1 MELNKLEQ
9 DFKKKLNERTIQP
22 SEMSWDRLDA
32 MLSVAEKKSKPKK
45 RTWLYIAASFLGF
58 LLVGTI
64 FFKQPEVEIQT
75 AKEKGVVVQ
84 EKTTEKQVE
93 AITADEYKTKSSN
106 QITTAAAGAIAS
118 RLPEQKK
125 VQKIKSS
132 AVSQEDKT
140 SQVMPEKTEAIAT
153 VEQKETVKAN
163 KYIESEKLL
172 AEAENKIQ
180 SQSVKKYVA
189 KSNVKVDSKG
199 LLSDVEGELNE
210 SFRNRVIKSIGRNYE
225 SVKTSLA
232 NRNNE

>member
-1 MELNKLEQ
+1 MEPNKLEQ

-32 MLSVAEKKSKPKK
+32 MLSVAEKKNKPKK

-84 EKTTEKQVE
+84 EKTTEQQEK
-93 AITADEYKTKSSN
+93 AITTDEYNTQSSN
-106 QITTAAAGAIAS
+106 QITTAATGAIAS

-125 VQKIKSS
+125 IQKTKSS
-132 AVSQEDKT
+132 VVSQEDKT
-140 SQVMPEKTEAIAT
+140 SQVVPEKTEAIAT
-153 VEQKETVKAN
+153 VEQKEAVRTN

-199 LLSDVEGELNE
+199 LLSTVEGEMNE
-210 SFRNRVIKSIGRNYE
+210 SFRDKVIQSIGRNYE
-225 SVKTSLA
+225 TVKVSLS

>member
-1 MELNKLEQ
+1 MEPNKLEQ

-32 MLSVAEKKSKPKK
+32 MLSVAEKKNKPKK

-84 EKTTEKQVE
+84 EKTIEKQE
-93 AITADEYKTKSSN
+93 EKINEDEYNTQSSN
-106 QITTAAAGAIAS
+106 QITTAATGAIAS

-125 VQKIKSS
+125 IQKIKSS
-132 AVSQEDKT
+132 VVSQGDKT
-140 SQVMPEKTEAIAT
+140 SQVTPEKTEAIAT
-153 VEQKETVKAN
+153 VEQNETVRAN
-163 KYIESEKLL
+163 RYIESEKLL

-180 SQSVKKYVA
+180 SQTVKKYVA
-189 KSNVKVDSKG
+189 KSTVKVDSKG
-199 LLSDVEGELNE
+199 LLSTVEGEMSE
-210 SFRNRVIKSIGRNYE
+210 SFRDKVIKSIGRNYE

>member
-1 MELNKLEQ
+1 
-9 DFKKKLNERTIQP
+9 
-22 SEMSWDRLDA
+22 
-32 MLSVAEKKSKPKK
+32 
-45 RTWLYIAASFLGF
+45 
-58 LLVGTI
+58 
-64 FFKQPEVEIQT
+64 
-75 AKEKGVVVQ
+75 
-84 EKTTEKQVE
+84 
-93 AITADEYKTKSSN
+93 
-106 QITTAAAGAIAS
+106 
-118 RLPEQKK
+118 
-125 VQKIKSS
+125 
-132 AVSQEDKT
+132 
-140 SQVMPEKTEAIAT
+140 MPEKTEAIAT

-189 KSNVKVDSKG
+189 KSSVKVDSKG